1 MTDHTVNDDYFFGA
15 FADSWW
21 DRDSRMRGLASF
33 QGPRFRYFD
42 RFVGEWTGKRVLDVG
57 CGGGFTTE
65 FLCERGADVCGID
78 PSPRLIDAAR
88 RHAEQTGRRID
99 YTVGKAEEL
108 PYDDRCFDV
117 VTCVDV
123 LEHVEDPAR
132 TIGEI
137 ARVLMPGGL
146 FLYDTINRTPLSRLV
161 MIWIPEYLTRIVPR
175 GAHRWQDF
183 ITPKEMRRYLAD
195 AGLVPVDK
203 MRGLSILGQRRD
215 GRLIFLRTP
224 DVSATYMS
232 VARRPVDLVE
242 E

>member
-1 MTDHTVNDDYFFGA
+1 MADHIVNDDYFFGA

-21 DRDSRMRGLASF
+21 DSDSRMRGLASF
-33 QGPRFRYFD
+33 QTPRFRYFD
-42 RFVGEWTGKRVLDVG
+42 RFLGEWAGKQVLDVG

-65 FLCERGADVCGID
+65 FLCERGADVAGID
-78 PSPRLIDAAR
+78 PSPRLIAAAR
-88 RHAEQTGRRID
+88 RHAEQTGKRIA
-99 YTVGKAEEL
+99 YTVGRAEEL
-108 PYDDRCFDV
+108 PYDAGRFDV

-123 LEHVEDPAR
+123 LEHVRDPAR
-132 TIGEI
+132 TVGEI
-137 ARVLMPGGL
+137 ARVLKPGGL
-146 FLYDTINRTPLSRLV
+146 FLYDTINRTMRSRLV

-175 GAHRWQDF
+175 GAHSWQDF

-195 AGLVPVDK
+195 AGLVPADK
-203 MRGLSILGQRRD
+203 MRGLSILGRRRD

-232 VARRPVDLVE
+232 VARRLGDGVE